1 MNSNMIRYVFSDAW
15 NGLLRNKGGTI
26 ASVLFV
32 ALSMSFIGVFL
43 LIRVLVS
50 DVTDYLNTQLSMKV
64 YVEQSISTEEV
75 AQILA
80 DKSFVKSVTVED
92 GDELLDRLSFFFSE
106 RAYLLDAFSDGKI
119 NDAVRLTLN
128 DHADMDEVAKSL
140 EQMKGIEKVVYPQ
153 ELATLLQKS
162 LTKMTLYGTI
172 ISIVLVVITFLM
184 IYTTFHLALYR
195 REKELKVKLLV
206 GMNPQVLRGQF
217 LLEGLILAVIGAIL
231 ASGIVFTLYKMVFS
245 SLDTFMPFLTAIT
258 TADFWSCLVGAI
270 IIGLLMC
277 LCASYFATRK
287 WIRHA

>member
-15 NGLLRNKGGTI
+15 NGLMRNKGGTI
-26 ASVLFV
+26 ASALFI
-32 ALSMSFIGVFL
+32 ALSMSFIGIFL

-64 YVEQSISTEEV
+64 YVEQSVSTDEV
-75 AQILA
+75 VQILQN
-80 DKSFVKSVTVED
+80 KSFVKSVAVED

-106 RAYLLDAFSDGKI
+106 RAYLLEAFSGGKI
-119 NDAVRLTLN
+119 NDAVKLTLN
-128 DHADMDEVAKSL
+128 DAADMTEVAKSL
-140 EQMKGIEKVVYPQ
+140 EQVKGIEKVVYPQ

-162 LTKMTLYGTI
+162 LTKMTLYGTL
-172 ISIVLVVITFLM
+172 ISIVLIIITFLM

-206 GMNPQVLRGQF
+206 GMNPNVLRSQF
-217 LLEGLILAVIGAIL
+217 LVEGVILAAVGAIL
-231 ASGIVFTLYKMVFS
+231 AALVVFAVYQLIFS
-245 SLDTFMPFLTAIT
+245 SLDTFLPFLTAIT
-258 TADFWSCLVGAI
+258 QADFWSCLIGATA
-270 IIGLLMC
+270 IGFIMC

>member
-15 NGLLRNKGGTI
+15 NGLMRNKGGTI
-26 ASVLFV
+26 ASALFI
-32 ALSMSFIGVFL
+32 ALSMSFIGIFL

-64 YVEQSISTEEV
+64 YVEQSVSTDEV
-75 AQILA
+75 VQILQN
-80 DKSFVKSVTVED
+80 KSFVKSVAVED

-106 RAYLLDAFSDGKI
+106 RAYLLEAFSGGKI
-119 NDAVRLTLN
+119 NDAVKLTLN
-128 DHADMDEVAKSL
+128 DAADMTEVAKSL
-140 EQMKGIEKVVYPQ
+140 EQVKGIEKVVYPQ

-162 LTKMTLYGTI
+162 LTKMTLYGTL
-172 ISIVLVVITFLM
+172 ISIVLIIITFLM

-206 GMNPQVLRGQF
+206 GMNPNVLRSQF
-217 LLEGLILAVIGAIL
+217 LVEGVILAAVGAIL
-231 ASGIVFTLYKMVFS
+231 AALVVFAVYQLVFS
-245 SLDTFMPFLTAIT
+245 SLDTFLPFLTAIT
-258 TADFWSCLVGAI
+258 QADFWSCLIGAI
-270 IIGLLMC
+270 AIGFIMC